1 MECSE
6 CDGDETLTLVHER
19 ALRVNAHAFRLTFA
33 NVTTIDATLIYI
45 RPREHFHEDRQFP

>member
-6 CDGDETLTLVHER
+6 CDGHETHTLVHER
-19 ALRVNAHAFRLTFA
+19 ALYVNAHAFRLTFA
-33 NVTTIDATLIYI
+33 NVTTIAISLLSI